1 MKKHNKMAVWR
12 NQSNGD
18 KFFDIFVWIFS
29 ALAFIICLYPLYY
42 VVIISFS
49 EQIVGT
55 YLFPQGFTLE
65 GYKMIFEDPNLWI
78 GYGNT
83 IINTVLGVICGLAV
97 TLPGAYALSRKDLVG
112 RNIFTTILMITMF
125 IGGGLIPTYLTVYN
139 LGLTDTRWAVI
150 LVSLTSTYNVIVA
163 RTFFAN
169 SIPGELYDAASI
181 DGCGNGRFFVSV
193 VLPLSKPIIAVIAL
207 YIGVD
212 RWNSYFDEMV
222 YLRDKA
228 LSTLSL
234 VLRRLLWSVEA
245 LEQMIEAGLI
255 TDVSE
260 SMAKM
265 ELATVMQFCL
275 IVVSSAPMMIVYP
288 HLQKYFA
295 KGTMIG
301 SVKG

>member
-1 MKKHNKMAVWR
+1 MKHNSKVALWK
-12 NQSNGD
+12 NQSNSD
-18 KFFDIFVWIFS
+18 KIFDIVIWLFS

-42 VVIISFS
+42 VLIISFS
-49 EQIVGT
+49 EKIVGT
-55 YLFPQGFTLE
+55 YLFPQGFNLE
-65 GYKMIFEDPNLWI
+65 GYKLVFADTNIWI

-83 IINTVLGVICGLAV
+83 IINTVLGVICGLFV
-97 TLPGAYALSRKDLVG
+97 TLPGAYALSRKDFVG
-112 RNIFTTILMITMF
+112 RNLVTTILMITMF
-125 IGGGLIPTYLTVYN
+125 VGGGLIPTYLTVYN
-139 LGLTDTRWAVI
+139 LGLVDTRWAVI
-150 LVSLTSTYNVIVA
+150 LVSLVSTYNVIVA

-169 SIPGELYDAASI
+169 SIPGELFDAASI
-181 DGCGNGRFFVSV
+181 DGCGNGRFFISV

-212 RWNSYFDEMV
+212 RWNSYFEEMI

-245 LEQMIEAGLI
+245 LEAQIEAGLVL
-255 TDVSE
+255 DVSE
-260 SMAKM
+260 TMAKM

-275 IVVSSAPMMIVYP
+275 IVVSTLPMMIIYP
-288 HLQKYFA
+288 YLQKYFA